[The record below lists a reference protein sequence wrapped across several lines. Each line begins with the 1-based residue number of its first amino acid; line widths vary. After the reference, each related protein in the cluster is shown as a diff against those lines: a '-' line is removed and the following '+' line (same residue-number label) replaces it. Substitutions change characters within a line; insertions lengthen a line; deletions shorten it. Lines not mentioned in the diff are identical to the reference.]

1 MVLHEIAN
9 EIRRQ
14 EALQA
19 EREAAARKPDNGAQA
34 QAEAA

>member
-19 EREAAARKPDNGAQA
+19 EREATARKQEELMQPAQA
-34 QAEAA
+34 A